1 MWNAWPIAGLYM
13 WPILGDDTCDVSWQI
28 KMFFTLRMT
37 IILGSL
43 ESLLRK
49 RIFSMSHFLCYFN
62 ILAISKEQYSFKNK
76 LRYLFFSTTL
86 MGLPLQLVLRTK
98 LHACGISDQTSKLH
112 CISHLTR
119 LLGLHLVGSLSLA
132 DSFSVAVMTT
142 LFIFGTQWKI
152 NIMVSFIYI
161 SNKTTSSLD
170 AEQELLQPG
179 LLFR

>member
-1 MWNAWPIAGLYM
+1 M
-13 WPILGDDTCDVSWQI
+13 WQI
-28 KMFFTLRMT
+28 KTFFTLRMT

-49 RIFSMSHFLCYFN
+49 RISSMSHFLCYFN
-62 ILAISKEQYSFKNK
+62 ILVMSKEKCRFLKNFCF
-76 LRYLFFSTTL
+76 LLFSTTL

-132 DSFSVAVMTT
+132 DSFSVAAMTT

-152 NIMVSFIYI
+152 NIMVSFIYF
-161 SNKTTSSLD
+161 SNNTTSSLD
-170 AEQELLQPG
+170 TEQELLHPG

>member
-1 MWNAWPIAGLYM
+1 MVVWKVFYAKEFPQCHISYATLIFLQW
-13 WPILGDDTCDVSWQI
+13 I
-28 KMFFTLRMT
+28 KKSADFKKNLCF
-37 IILGSL
+37 
-43 ESLLRK
+43 LL
-49 RIFSMSHFLCYFN
+49 
-62 ILAISKEQYSFKNK
+62 
-76 LRYLFFSTTL
+76 FSTIL

-112 CISHLTR
+112 YISHLTR

-132 DSFSVAVMTT
+132 DSFSVAAMTT

-152 NIMVSFIYI
+152 NIMVSFIYF

-170 AEQELLQPG
+170 TEQELLHPG